1 MSKLPAGSQVP
12 SNKACEVDRQTER
25 QGEGREEKRSVR
37 DMEIVFV
44 TSFFTTGQPRHPY
57 VNHLS

>member
-12 SNKACEVDRQTER
+12 SNKACEVDRQTGT
-25 QGEGREEKRSVR
+25 QGERKEGKRSVR
-37 DMEIVFV
+37 DTEIGFIN
-44 TSFFTTGQPRHPY
+44 FFTTGQPRYPY